1 MSHVSTWMGD
11 RLGIH
16 GAVDILHTTDKPGIV
31 LDSCEPL
38 LLHYVKKT
46 ELNRQISGYFQVKRA
61 KYS

>member
-1 MSHVSTWMGD
+1 MVHFYRQVIELRFPMFYF
-11 RLGIH
+11 
-16 GAVDILHTTDKPGIV
+16 TTDKPGIV

-46 ELNRQISGYFQVKRA
+46 ELNQQISGYFQVKRA